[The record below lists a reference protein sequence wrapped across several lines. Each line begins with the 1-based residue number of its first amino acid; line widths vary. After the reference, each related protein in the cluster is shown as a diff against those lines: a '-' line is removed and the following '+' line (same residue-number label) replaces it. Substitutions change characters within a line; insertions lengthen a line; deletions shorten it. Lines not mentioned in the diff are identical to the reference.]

1 MNSDIKNC
9 LLVNPL
15 FTPVSFSNHYK
26 TCKMFGARYL
36 TPPLGLI
43 TVASLLP
50 ENWNVRFIDCNVSSL
65 TTADIKW
72 SDIVF
77 SGGMVAQQ
85 DAHIKLIEQVK
96 GLNKFH
102 VIGGPDPTA
111 RPDVYKQCDSLVL
124 GEAEAS
130 LPLFLKDYI
139 HSSPKS
145 VYKTSDIKIDM
156 TKSPVP
162 RFDLLKFE
170 RYLYLNIQTS
180 RGCPFSCEYCNISM
194 LNGVGYRGKSTKQ
207 ILLELQQIYDVGYRG
222 VIHVVDSNFIGN
234 EQHAKEI
241 LLELKTWQDTR
252 RRPFLFSTDVSIN
265 LADDKELLM
274 MMREAGFNSLNI
286 GIETPNKKTL
296 LSSNKKI
303 NINRSMP
310 QDIREIYKNGISV
323 MPYYVLG
330 FDNDNEDAF
339 KEIMKCIEESDT
351 PLNYIRLLVA
361 IPETPLAER
370 LNKEGRLKKD
380 FDVYPEDGD
389 VLDYFLNFETL
400 RPREEI
406 LEEYLSLFKKV
417 YRPANFFRRL
427 RHSIKM
433 LGYVPKAPKLPMKK
447 MLLLFKGTLK
457 MFAISGILSSYR
469 HKFWWT
475 IIYCFFVNFRAL
487 PYTIGLIACYHQI
500 KLFESIMSERFN
512 KEILLLKQKKEETN
526 GLTCTITSQR
536 TEYI

>member
-1 MNSDIKNC
+1 MK
-9 LLVNPL
+9 L
-15 FTPVSFSNHYK
+15 
-26 TCKMFGARYL
+26 
-36 TPPLGLI
+36 
-43 TVASLLP
+43 
-50 ENWNVRFIDCNVSSL
+50 IDCNVSSL

-96 GLNKFH
+96 GLKKFH

-111 RPDVYKQCDSLVL
+111 RPDVYKRCDSLVL

-139 HSSPKS
+139 HSAPKTF
-145 VYKTSDIKIDM
+145 YKTSDIKVDL

-180 RGCPFSCEYCNISM
+180 RGCPFSCEFCNISM
-194 LNGVGYRGKSTKQ
+194 LNGAGHRAKCINQ
-207 ILLELQQIYDVGYRG
+207 ILLELQQIYDLGYRG
-222 VIHVVDSNFIGN
+222 LLHVVDSNFIGN
-234 EQHAKEI
+234 EQHAKKI
-241 LLELKTWQDTR
+241 LLELKVWQDIR
-252 RRPFLFSTDVSIN
+252 HRPFLFSTDVSIN
-265 LADDKELLM
+265 LADDKELLVM
-274 MMREAGFNSLNI
+274 MHEAGFNSLNI

-310 QDIREIYKNGISV
+310 QNIRKIYNNGISV

-330 FDNDNEDAF
+330 FDNDDEDAF
-339 KEIMKCIEESDT
+339 NEIMKCIEESCT

-370 LNKEGRLKKD
+370 LKKEGRLKKD
-380 FDVYPEDGD
+380 FDVFPEDGD
-389 VLDYFLNFETL
+389 VLDYFLNFETI
-400 RPREEI
+400 RPREKI

-417 YRPANFFRRL
+417 YRPSNFFRRL
-427 RHSIKM
+427 RQSIKM
-433 LGYVPKAPKLPMKK
+433 LSYFQKSPRLPMKK
-447 MLLLFKGTLK
+447 MFLLLKGTLK
-457 MFAISGILSSYR
+457 MFAISGIFSSYR
-469 HKFWWT
+469 YEFWVT
-475 IIYCFFVNFRAL
+475 IFYCFFIKPRAL

-500 KLFESIMSERFN
+500 KLFESIMSARFN
-512 KEILLLKQKKEETN
+512 SEILLLKQKKGN
-526 GLTCTITSQR
+526 LDN
-536 TEYI
+536 